1 VQSRVNAEP
10 VRRTSRCHHRAAIV
24 EAEADHL
31 HLNIFKGDSSAREET
46 RRNSFAFF
54 MELHTLRPLEPGAV
68 AVLSKHQG
76 LKEGLQTYSLVPP
89 TILNAF

>member
-1 VQSRVNAEP
+1 M
-10 VRRTSRCHHRAAIV
+10 TSRCHHRAAV
-24 EAEADHL
+24 FEAEAGHL
-31 HLNIFKGDSSAREET
+31 HLKIFKGDSSAGEEA
-46 RRNSFAFF
+46 RRNSFGFF

-76 LKEGLQTYSLVPP
+76 LKERLQTYSLVPA

>member
-1 VQSRVNAEP
+1 MQSPLDV
-10 VRRTSRCHHRAAIV
+10 TSRCHHCAALV

-46 RRNSFAFF
+46 RRNSFALF
-54 MELHTLRPLEPGAV
+54 MKLHTLRPLELGAV

-76 LKEGLQTYSLVPP
+76 LKERLQTYSLALP

>member
-1 VQSRVNAEP
+1 M
-10 VRRTSRCHHRAAIV
+10 TSRCHHRAAI
-24 EAEADHL
+24 AEAKADYL
-31 HLNIFKGDSSAREET
+31 HLNIFKGDSSAREEM

-54 MELHTLRPLEPGAV
+54 MEFHTLRPLELGAV

-76 LKEGLQTYSLVPP
+76 LKERLQTRSLVPP